1 MVTHLVSVQSAFL
14 KCHFYEEMSS
24 WGPGFVQKKG
34 HMILPYHH
42 FVGFGDYADEFFK
55 LVRSTYYAYSA
66 NEFLFVFDKANSIKA
81 GYSLFESTL
90 KRASYLRYLS
100 YYPSQGFNLCERAD
114 LVNPILQRGPRPEKL
129 SFFSLCSILFVFQD
143 SIKTQIH
150 KVYQQKNL
158 NVVETYDIGLCL
170 LPGQTEFSPI
180 LERILQFAKR
190 PIDPLSVF
198 VSTNSRE
205 QYLQFRGSCPKQW
218 TVVSIWETIPEI
230 LVTEEQKLDSLYS
243 YLGSIIVL
251 TNCTHL
257 MGSFNHSIFRLLY
270 CKEPRFRTPSAI
282 TVLDGS
288 SFSYF

>member
-1 MVTHLVSVQSAFL
+1 
-14 KCHFYEEMSS
+14 MSS
-24 WGPGFVQKKG
+24 WGPGFVQKRG

-66 NEFLFVFDKANSIKA
+66 NEFLFVFDKANSIQA
-81 GYSLFESTL
+81 SYSLFESTL
-90 KRASYLRYLS
+90 KRATYIRYLS

-114 LVNPILQRGPRPEKL
+114 LVNPILQRGPQHEKL
-129 SFFSLCSILFVFQD
+129 SFFSLCSTLFVFQD
-143 SIKTQIH
+143 SIKGHIYT
-150 KVYQQKNL
+150 VYQRKNL
-158 NVVETYDIGLCL
+158 GFVEPYDVGLCL
-170 LPGQTEFSPI
+170 VEGQSEFSSI
-180 LERILQFAKR
+180 VERITRFAKR

-198 VSTNSRE
+198 VSTKSRE
-205 QYLQFRGSCPKQW
+205 QYIQFRDACPKQW
-218 TVVSIWETIPEI
+218 TVVSMWETIPAI

-243 YLGSIIVL
+243 YLGSIIL
-251 TNCTHL
+251 LSQCTHL

-270 CKEPRFRTPSAI
+270 SNEPRFRTPSSI